1 MFIFGGI
8 DIKGNHNSEIYRFEI
23 DYIFGNIKITKITPE
38 NSSMSRNFSPV
49 GLSEASYNVMQYEK
63 ENL

>member
-8 DIKGNHNSEIYRFEI
+8 DSKGNHNSDIYQFDI
-23 DYIFGNIKITKITPE
+23 DYNLGNINVAKIT
-38 NSSMSRNFSPV
+38 NVDPV
-49 GLSEASYNVMQYEK
+49 LRYNHIPQGLSEASFNTLQYEK

>member
-8 DIKGNHNSEIYRFEI
+8 DTKGNHNSDIYRFDI
-23 DYIFGNIKITKITPE
+23 DYIFGNIKVSKITPE
-38 NSSMSRNFSPV
+38 NSSMSNNLAPV